1 MSILQKAVE
10 AINRQMTVKAEEIL
24 AEIEQAG
31 YKYYPDSK
39 NVVPSF
45 HIMSK
50 DEEAEVSGS
59 VRAGLIRRVRI
70 GSELREAY
78 WAVYG
83 NVEGSRGGRIYPHGN
98 ALVFPG
104 QGGYKGKGRS
114 KNGMYVLPSV
124 RAYKGHNFIKEVAD
138 RHR

>member
-1 MSILQKAVE
+1 MSILQKVVDAV
-10 AINRQMTVKAEEIL
+10 NKQMREKAEEIL
-24 AEIEQAG
+24 VEVEQAG
-31 YKYYPDSK
+31 YKYYPDSQ

-45 HIMSK
+45 HIMDK
-50 DEEAEVSGS
+50 GEGGQVSGS
-59 VRAGLIRRVRI
+59 MRGAFLTRIRI
-70 GSELREAY
+70 GSDLREAY

-83 NVEGSRGGRIYPHGN
+83 NGQHGGRIYPKNGG

-104 QGGYKGKGRS
+104 QGGYKGHGRG
-114 KNGMYVLPSV
+114 KHGMYVMPSV

>member
-1 MSILQKAVE
+1 MSILDKVREAV
-10 AINRQMTVKAEEIL
+10 NKQMQEKAEEIL
-24 AEIEQAG
+24 AEVEAAG
-31 YKYYPDSK
+31 YKYYPDSE

-45 HIMSK
+45 RIMDK
-50 DEEAEVSGS
+50 GEGGQVSGS
-59 VRAGLIRRVRI
+59 MRGAFLTRIRI
-70 GSELREAY
+70 GSDLREAY

-83 NVEGSRGGRIYPHGN
+83 NGQHGGRIYPHGK

-104 QGGYKGKGRS
+104 QGGFKGKGKGPGGR
-114 KNGMYVLPSV
+114 YVKASV